1 MAGED
6 GSKAGGADGG
16 KGVEKAGARRDKR
29 QVSRDV
35 MEKFGHLSQEEAC
48 KHLKMSTRTL
58 RKRCRELGL
67 KRWPYQPKKK
77 VGRKRLEVQVNAQ
90 SAFTTVAK
98 ASAEEQDGKPCPT
111 SQVLSVP
118 RLKDNSEAFKG
129 PARTAGP
136 AASNLVLS
144 VAEKL
149 QLSVLLEE
157 SKKFFEA
164 ESKARELEKMAEIE
178 GKSKEELL
186 MFCIELQNVML
197 GDDAL
202 KCIRAIDVPTILKI
216 INEAQL
222 RLVHEAYL

>member
-1 MAGED
+1 M
-6 GSKAGGADGG
+6 
-16 KGVEKAGARRDKR
+16 
-29 QVSRDV
+29 
-35 MEKFGHLSQEEAC
+35 
-48 KHLKMSTRTL
+48 
-58 RKRCRELGL
+58 
-67 KRWPYQPKKK
+67 
-77 VGRKRLEVQVNAQ
+77 
-90 SAFTTVAK
+90 
-98 ASAEEQDGKPCPT
+98 
-111 SQVLSVP
+111 
-118 RLKDNSEAFKG
+118 
-129 PARTAGP
+129 
-136 AASNLVLS
+136 
-144 VAEKL
+144 
-149 QLSVLLEE
+149 LLEE